1 MMKGN
6 REKREKFTHEICML
20 RKDYA
25 RTVEVHCGVKYS
37 VKYMYNE
44 REKQYH
50 IIKRNA
56 VHENMKEGD
65 GKIYTI
71 EKEK

>member
-1 MMKGN
+1 
-6 REKREKFTHEICML
+6 
-20 RKDYA
+20 
-25 RTVEVHCGVKYS
+25 
-37 VKYMYNE
+37 MYNE